1 MAGILCVDLDTQE
14 GVRRD
19 EFVIKKPGYFNCAT
33 MDILAVVVAVP
44 WDMIRQNE
52 ILTGKK
58 NYRLTFLANATSLVD
73 SGQMRLAK
81 F

>member
-1 MAGILCVDLDTQE
+1 
-14 GVRRD
+14 
-19 EFVIKKPGYFNCAT
+19 

-58 NYRLTFLANATSLVD
+58 YRLTDLANATSLVD

>member
-1 MAGILCVDLDTQE
+1 
-14 GVRRD
+14 
-19 EFVIKKPGYFNCAT
+19 

-44 WDMIRQNE
+44 LDVIRQNQ

-58 NYRLTFLANATSLVD
+58 KYRLTFLANATSLVD